1 MPNYAIHR
9 SREYPNHYLITRNRN
24 DFQTVPPEA
33 LDSLGEVDF
42 VKETHDLSEDN
53 MDLGAPLEE
62 VMKNVEQHG
71 YYMQPGKTSDAP

>member
-9 SREYPNHYLITRNRN
+9 SREYPNRYLITRNRN

-42 VKETHDLSEDN
+42 IKETHDLSEDN
-53 MDLGAPLEE
+53 LDLGAGLDQVQREVEE
-62 VMKNVEQHG
+62 KG
-71 YYMQPGKTSDAP
+71 YFMQPGKTSDAP